1 MGQLYVSS
9 TFSVET
15 DDLELT
21 SRNSAQFDNYSVI
34 ERGAEKKSFLNCNC
48 CPFPVES
55 RPPMMIIK
63 TKIFN

>member
-34 ERGAEKKSFLNCNC
+34 ERGAEKKSLLDCNC
-48 CPFPVES
+48 CSFPVES